1 MMKVIVIIFSRCMD
15 ENIELRVCLKT
26 VREWIYMS
34 MHYSIHE
41 SSELIKF
48 RKRVPFQLLWATKH

>member
-1 MMKVIVIIFSRCMD
+1 MD